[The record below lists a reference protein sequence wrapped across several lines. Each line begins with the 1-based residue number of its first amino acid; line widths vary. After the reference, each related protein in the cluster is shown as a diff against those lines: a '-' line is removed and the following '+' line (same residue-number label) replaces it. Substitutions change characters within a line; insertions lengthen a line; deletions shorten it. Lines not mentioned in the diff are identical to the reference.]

1 MAQYDVYPNPG
12 GAGLLLDLQTDLLDG
27 METRVVA
34 PLMPRDAAPT
44 PAKRLNPVFVVDGV
58 EHVLLVQS
66 LAAVPASILT
76 PPVANLTAQADAVTA
91 AIDMVFHGF

>member
-1 MAQYDVYPNPG
+1 MAHYDVYPNPG

-34 PLMPRDAAPT
+34 PLVPRDTAPT
-44 PAKRLNPVFVVDGV
+44 PAKRLNPVFAVDGV

-66 LAAVPASILT
+66 LAAVPASLLAT
-76 PPVANLTAQADAVTA
+76 PVANLTGQADAVTHA
-91 AIDMVFHGF
+91 LDMVFHGF